1 MLVSVDESFL
11 EGTFRLRTDFIP
23 LCDLLK
29 ACDITETG
37 GSAKLLIAD
46 GEVLVD
52 GTVELRKRAKI
63 RPGQVVTGD
72 GFKIHV
78 VT

>member
-1 MLVSVDESFL
+1 MDQSFL
-11 EGTFRLRTDFIP
+11 EGTFRLRTEYIP

-29 ACDITETG
+29 ACDIAETG
-37 GSAKLLIAD
+37 GLAKLLIAD
-46 GEVLVD
+46 GEIQVD

-63 RPGQVVTGD
+63 RPGQTVTGE

-78 VT
+78 VS

>member
-1 MLVSVDESFL
+1 MDESFL
-11 EGTFRLRTDFIP
+11 EGTFRLRTEYIP

-46 GEVLVD
+46 GEILVD
-52 GTVELRKRAKI
+52 GEVELRKRAKI
-63 RPGQVVTGD
+63 RPGQTVSGQH
-72 GFKIHV
+72 FAIHV
-78 VT
+78 TT